1 MTKPVSE
8 DIRFRV
14 MRALEA
20 DPKLSQR
27 DLASSLGI
35 SLGVVNYC
43 LKALVE
49 KGQVKVSNFRAA
61 GNKLRYAY
69 VLTPRGALAKAKL
82 TKNFLKRRMA
92 EHEALIA
99 EIEALQ
105 DELGAEAAGQG
116 AERDPKSAV

>member
-1 MTKPVSE
+1 MAKPVNE

-27 DLASSLGI
+27 DLAKSLGI

-43 LKALVE
+43 LKGLIE
-49 KGQVKVSNFRAA
+49 KGQVKVGNFRSS
-61 GNKLRYAY
+61 GNKLRYTY
-69 VLTPRGALAKAKL
+69 VLTPRGVLAKAKL
-82 TKNFLKRRMA
+82 TKAFLKRRVA

-105 DELGAEAAGQG
+105 REINPEATAQG
-116 AERDPKSAV
+116 LPEDIR

>member
-14 MRALEA
+14 MHALEA

-27 DLASSLGI
+27 DLSSSLGI

-43 LKALVE
+43 LKGLVE
-49 KGQVKVSNFRAA
+49 KGQVKVSNFRAS

-69 VLTPRGALAKAKL
+69 VLTPRGVLAKAKL
-82 TKNFLKRRMA
+82 TGDFLRRRIA
-92 EHEALIA
+92 EHEALRA

-105 DELGAEAAGQG
+105 KELGTEPAGQR
-116 AERDPKSAV
+116 ADNDRR

>member
-1 MTKPVSE
+1 MAKPVSE

-14 MRALEA
+14 MRELEA

-27 DLASSLGI
+27 DLAKSLGI

-43 LKALVE
+43 LNGLIE
-49 KGQVKVSNFRAA
+49 KGQVKVGNFRAS
-61 GNKLRYAY
+61 GNKLRYTY
-69 VLTPRGALAKAKL
+69 VLTPRGVLTKAKL
-82 TKNFLKRRMA
+82 TKAFLKRRIA

-105 DELGAEAAGQG
+105 QDINIEVIGQG
-116 AERDPKSAV
+116 APEDVR

>member
-8 DIRFRV
+8 DIRFRM

-27 DLASSLGI
+27 DLARSLGI

-43 LKALVE
+43 LKGLIE
-49 KGQVKVSNFRAA
+49 KGQVKVGNFRAS

-69 VLTPRGALAKAKL
+69 VLTPRGVLAKAKL
-82 TKNFLKRRMA
+82 TKAFLKRRMA

-105 DELGAEAAGQG
+105 CEVNLDLTGQG
-116 AERDPKSAV
+116 ASKSIR

>member
-49 KGQVKVSNFRAA
+49 KGPFR
-61 GNKLRYAY
+61 
-69 VLTPRGALAKAKL
+69 LTL
-82 TKNFLKRRMA
+82 
-92 EHEALIA
+92 
-99 EIEALQ
+99 
-105 DELGAEAAGQG
+105 
-116 AERDPKSAV
+116 

>member
-1 MTKPVSE
+1 MIRSSDD

-27 DLASSLGI
+27 DLAKALGI

-43 LKALVE
+43 LKGLVE
-49 KGQVKVSNFRAA
+49 KGQVKVTNFRAS

-69 VLTPRGALAKAKL
+69 VLTPRGVLDKAKL
-82 TKNFLKRRMA
+82 TTDFLKRRMA
-92 EHEALIA
+92 EHEALRA
-99 EIEALQ
+99 EIAGLKK
-105 DELGAEAAGQG
+105 ELGDEKAVQG
-116 AERDPKSAV
+116 ASHE

>member
-14 MRALEA
+14 MHALEA

-27 DLASSLGI
+27 ELSNSLGI

-43 LKALVE
+43 LKGLVE
-49 KGQVKVSNFRAA
+49 KGQVKVSNFRAS

-69 VLTPRGALAKAKL
+69 VLTPRGVLDKAML
-82 TKNFLKRRMA
+82 TKNFLKRRMV
-92 EHEALIA
+92 EHEALRA

-105 DELGAEAAGQG
+105 RELGTGPARQG
-116 AERDPKSAV
+116 ADNDPR

>member
-1 MTKPVSE
+1 MAMPVNE

-27 DLASSLGI
+27 ELAKSLGI

-43 LKALVE
+43 LKGLIE
-49 KGQVKVSNFRAA
+49 KGQVKVGNFRAS
-61 GNKLRYAY
+61 GNKLRYTY
-69 VLTPRGALAKAKL
+69 VLTPRGVLAKASL
-82 TKNFLKRRMA
+82 TKAFLKRRVA

-105 DELGAEAAGQG
+105 REINTEVIGQG
-116 AERDPKSAV
+116 DPEGVR

>member
-1 MTKPVSE
+1 MAKPVSE

-14 MRALEA
+14 MRELEA

-27 DLASSLGI
+27 DLAKSLGI

-43 LKALVE
+43 LKGLIE
-49 KGQVKVSNFRAA
+49 KGQVKVGNFRSSE
-61 GNKLRYAY
+61 NKLRYTY
-69 VLTPRGALAKAKL
+69 VLTPRGVLAKAKL
-82 TKNFLKRRMA
+82 TKAFLKRRIA

-105 DELGAEAAGQG
+105 REINPEATAQG
-116 AERDPKSAV
+116 LPEDVR

>member
-14 MRALEA
+14 MRELEA

-27 DLASSLGI
+27 ELASSLGI

-49 KGQVKVSNFRAA
+49 KGQVKVSNFRAS

-69 VLTPRGALAKAKL
+69 VLTPRGVLAKAKL
-82 TKNFLKRRMA
+82 TGDFLRRRIV
-92 EHEALIA
+92 EHEALRA

-105 DELGAEAAGQG
+105 DDLGM
-116 AERDPKSAV
+116 RDDCR

>member
-1 MTKPVSE
+1 MAKPVSE
-8 DIRFRV
+8 DIRFRM

-27 DLASSLGI
+27 DLARSLGI

-43 LKALVE
+43 LKGLIE
-49 KGQVKVSNFRAA
+49 KGQVKVGNFRAS
-61 GNKLRYAY
+61 GNKLRYTY
-69 VLTPRGALAKAKL
+69 VLTPRGVLAKAKL
-82 TKNFLKRRMA
+82 TKAFLKRRMA

-105 DELGAEAAGQG
+105 QEINSEVIGQG
-116 AERDPKSAV
+116 APEDLR

>member
-1 MTKPVSE
+1 MAKPISE

-14 MRALEA
+14 MRELEA
-20 DPKLSQR
+20 DPTLSQR

-43 LKALVE
+43 LKGLIE
-49 KGQVKVSNFRAA
+49 KGQVKVGNFRAS
-61 GNKLRYAY
+61 GNKLRYTY
-69 VLTPRGALAKAKL
+69 VLTPRGVLTKAKL
-82 TKNFLKRRMA
+82 TKAFLKRRMA

-105 DELGAEAAGQG
+105 REIDPEMAGQG
-116 AERDPKSAV
+116 ASKSIR

>member
-1 MTKPVSE
+1 MAKPVSE
-8 DIRFRV
+8 DIRFRM

-27 DLASSLGI
+27 DLARSLGI

-43 LKALVE
+43 LKGLIE
-49 KGQVKVSNFRAA
+49 KGQVKVGNFRAS
-61 GNKLRYAY
+61 GNKLRYTY
-69 VLTPRGALAKAKL
+69 VLTPRGVLTKAKL
-82 TKNFLKRRMA
+82 TKAFLKRRMA

-105 DELGAEAAGQG
+105 REVNLDVTGQEASEGI
-116 AERDPKSAV
+116 R